1 MHPHG
6 AANDQKHRQAGGS
19 PSPAH
24 ATFAGQILYPRPSFL
39 PTTGKP
45 VITTKTVQSLLHH
58 ETGCIVVKGQKYV
71 QRHVLIK
78 ARGPSATSRNHHGR

>member
-19 PSPAH
+19 PSPAP

-45 VITTKTVQSLLHH
+45 VMTTKTVQSLFPT
-58 ETGCIVVKGQKYV
+58 TGTP
-71 QRHVLIK
+71 VLCG
-78 ARGPSATSRNHHGR
+78 ANHFYSSIMKLVASL

>member
-24 ATFAGQILYPRPSFL
+24 ATFAGQILYPHPSFL

-45 VITTKTVQSLLHH
+45 GLCNHSSIMKLVASL
-58 ETGCIVVKGQKYV
+58 
-71 QRHVLIK
+71 
-78 ARGPSATSRNHHGR
+78 